1 MLHIVWHLCGNF
13 KIEKKKLRI
22 DKDRDYN
29 LWKIVHTQNF
39 KNIEEQSPSKTYNI
53 ITSSRV

>member
-1 MLHIVWHLCGNF
+1 MNDNGIYVEILKL
-13 KIEKKKLRI
+13 KKNKLRI

-29 LWKIVHTQNF
+29 LWKIVHTQNS